1 MITIKSVRIA
11 PSNIEGNGP
20 GFAVMVDP
28 HPTDDFGKWKV
39 AQAIRYALVNLR
51 IDDEDLV

>member
-11 PSNIEGNGP
+11 PSNIEGNGH

-39 AQAIRYALVNLR
+39 AQAIRYALVDLR